1 MGYLIALFVVLYIL
15 EYLITKTPDVEIGV
29 YAVIGYLTFKFVR
42 YVVRK
47 WKGRRDRRK
56 RNEQFHQ
63 AEMIYQTLRDEVVI
77 PPKHTKVFF
86 LSTTWIEHNLFMGL
100 MYCWLEKRTLCLF
113 PYPPTRNNYYHY
125 HQNLDVVRIPVS
137 RILEYKQDGQ
147 IVYHNDITGGDI
159 KVKASSSI
167 IGSDAKAK
175 SSIEVQP
182 IQSQL
187 RVSDYRNMTMLFKD
201 EQGDIQ
207 EMVLSYD
214 SYPYLKELLPVK
226 DAVVVN
232 EKQVKKFSKVQ
243 LNTKKNVETDELTLL
258 KEYADLYERGI
269 LTKKELE
276 KKKKEL
282 LNKSL
287 VK

>member
-1 MGYLIALFVVLYIL
+1 M
-15 EYLITKTPDVEIGV
+15 
-29 YAVIGYLTFKFVR
+29 IGYLAFKFIR

-47 WKGRRDRRK
+47 WKRHQDRRK

-63 AEMIYQTLRDEVVI
+63 AEVIYQSLRGEIMI
-77 PPKHTKVFF
+77 PSKHTKVFF
-86 LSTTWIEHNLFMGL
+86 LNTTWLQPNLFMGL

-113 PYPPTRNNYYHY
+113 PYPPTRDNYYHY
-125 HQNLDVVRIPVS
+125 HRNLGVVRIPVNH
-137 RILEYKQDGQ
+137 ILEYKQDGQ
-147 IVYHNDITGGDI
+147 MVYHNDISGGDV

-167 IGSDAKAK
+167 IGNDAKAK
-175 SSIEVQP
+175 SSIEVRP
-182 IQSQL
+182 IQSKL
-187 RVSDYRNMTMLFKD
+187 HVSDYRNMTMLFKD

-214 SYPYLKELLPVK
+214 SYPYLKELLPTKEV
-226 DAVVVN
+226 AIVN
-232 EKQVKKFSKVQ
+232 EKRVKKFAKDKGHSKKSLV
-243 LNTKKNVETDELTLL
+243 TDELTLL

-269 LTKKELE
+269 LTKKELA